1 MQIHSNYLFD
11 INVILQIA
19 MVNKCVV
26 FGCNSGYSTCK
37 ENVSSFRFPAEN
49 PELLQKWIK
58 FVNRAD
64 RIPTKNSVICC
75 KHFESKFLNE
85 GKRTKLHWKLNPIP
99 TVHAAKGLQQESSL
113 QSPTTSR
120 KPPTSRI
127 YQPDKLLH
135 FNEQDKIRS
144 LNEVTEKHCPPGT
157 YIIKQKIIF

>member
-1 MQIHSNYLFD
+1 
-11 INVILQIA
+11 

-37 ENVSSFRFPAEN
+37 ENVSSFRFPAAN

-64 RIPTKNSVICC
+64 WIPTKNSVICC

-99 TVHAAKGLQQESSL
+99 TVHAAKGLQQESSKHRLLLESPLL
-113 QSPTTSR
+113 QEYINQMSCCILT
-120 KPPTSRI
+120 K
-127 YQPDKLLH
+127 
-135 FNEQDKIRS
+135 KIR
-144 LNEVTEKHCPPGT
+144 LEV
-157 YIIKQKIIF
+157 